1 MRYYTVV
8 YWKNLYIK
16 NSLVNTGLYL
26 SALKMIR
33 ETDVDF
39 NTIIILVVIRSG
51 FKSKKQIQKNEKT
64 RLMKMGKL
72 NTGLKTGKTIRL
84 KKISMKIICYIN
96 V

>member
-1 MRYYTVV
+1 MV

>member
-1 MRYYTVV
+1 
-8 YWKNLYIK
+8 
-16 NSLVNTGLYL
+16 
-26 SALKMIR
+26 MIR